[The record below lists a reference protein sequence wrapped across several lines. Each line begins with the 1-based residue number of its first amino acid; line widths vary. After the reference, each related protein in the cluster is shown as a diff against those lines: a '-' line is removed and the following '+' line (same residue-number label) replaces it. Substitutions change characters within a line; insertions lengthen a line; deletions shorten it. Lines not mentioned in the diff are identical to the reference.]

1 MVMQMENKV
10 DIKKP
15 SKEEI
20 DLIQQFEAHY
30 NAIDHHLRKVTG
42 RDKTI
47 PFSVVVGDCG
57 KYRKWW
63 SDTEEFLKIVGN
75 LRNCIIHEK
84 TAPYQYLAIPTPLV
98 VERLKSI
105 LDQLIHPVL
114 VIQKFKK
121 KVEVVKVT
129 DSIADVLKRIYEYD
143 YSQFPVYDDRSFKG
157 LLTENGITRWLA
169 HHVASRLSLVELA
182 ETTVKETLR
191 EEEKR
196 KNWEFIGKNK
206 AVDELKELFSNNDLL
221 EAVLITETGKQS
233 ESLLGIVTRWDMLNL
248 QSISQKF

>member
-10 DIKKP
+10 DLKKL

-30 NAIDHHLRKVTG
+30 NTIDHHLRKVVG
-42 RDKTI
+42 KDKTI
-47 PFSVVVGDCG
+47 PFSVVVGDYG

-63 SDTEEFLKIVGN
+63 SDTEEFLRIVGN

-84 TAPYQYLAIPTPLV
+84 TAPYQYLAIPTPLI
-98 VERLKSI
+98 VEHLKSI
-105 LDQLIHPVL
+105 LDQLTHPVL
-114 VIQKFKK
+114 VIPKFQR
-121 KVEVVKVT
+121 KVETVRIT
-129 DSIADVLKRIYEYD
+129 ESIAEVLKRIHQYD
-143 YSQFPVYDDRSFKG
+143 YSQFPVYDDKAFKG

-169 HHVASRLSLVELA
+169 HHVASNLSLVEFA
-182 ETTVKETLR
+182 ETTVKETLK
-191 EEEKR
+191 EEEER

-206 AVDELKELFSNNDLL
+206 AVDGLREFFAVNDLL

-233 ESLLGIVTRWDMLNL
+233 ESLLGIVTRWDMLTCNR
-248 QSISQKF
+248 